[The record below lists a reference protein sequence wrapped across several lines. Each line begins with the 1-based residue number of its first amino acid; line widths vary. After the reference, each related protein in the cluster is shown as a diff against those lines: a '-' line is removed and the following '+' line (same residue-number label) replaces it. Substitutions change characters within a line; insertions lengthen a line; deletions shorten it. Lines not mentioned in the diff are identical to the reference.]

1 MTEKDGVRSD
11 VTPDVMPDMMPD
23 VKVVAIAMPDDDR
36 DDA

>member
-11 VTPDVMPDMMPD
+11 VTPDVMPDMMPN